1 VRAGLSRDS
10 VVAAAADLADEDGL
24 RALTVSAVARRV
36 GVRTPS
42 LYSHV
47 AGTDELHAGV
57 TTLALDELA
66 DLVDRAIAGLSG
78 RDALVALADTHR
90 AYALAHP
97 GRYQAAGALDRDLT
111 ADLVRAAERHS
122 AQSLAVL
129 RGYAVPGPER
139 VHAVRLLASLLRG
152 FVQLEAGGAFAHREP
167 PSQHTWHRAL
177 DLLDEHLRGL
187 GRPSSPGR

>member
-1 VRAGLSRDS
+1 VRAGLSRGA
-10 VVAAAADLADEDGL
+10 VVTAAADLADEEGL
-24 RALTVSAVARRV
+24 RALTISAVARRV

-66 DLVDRAIAGLSG
+66 DRVDRAIAGLSG

-97 GRYQAAGALDRDLT
+97 GRYQAAGALDRGLT
-111 ADLVRAAERHS
+111 PDLVRAAERHA

-129 RGYAVPGPER
+129 RGYAVPEGEQ
-139 VHAVRLLASLLRG
+139 VHAVRVLASLLRG
-152 FVQLEAGGAFAHREP
+152 FVQLEAGGAFARSEP
-167 PSQHTWHRAL
+167 PSEQTWQRAL
-177 DLLDEHLRGL
+177 DLLDEHLGGL
-187 GRPSSPGR
+187 ERLDG

>member
-1 VRAGLSRDS
+1 MKVGLTRDA

-24 RALTVSAVARRV
+24 RALTVSSVARRV

-47 AGTDELHAGV
+47 AGTDALHAGV
-57 TTLALDELA
+57 STLALDELA
-66 DLVDRAIAGLSG
+66 DLVDRAIAGLAG

-97 GRYQAAGALDRDLT
+97 GRYEAAGVVDRELT
-111 ADLVRAAERHS
+111 PDLVRAAERHS
-122 AQSLAVL
+122 AQALAVL
-129 RGYAVPGPER
+129 RGYAVPEAER

-152 FVQLEAGGAFAHREP
+152 FVQLEAGGAFAHSDP
-167 PSQHTWHRAL
+167 PSQQTWTRAL
-177 DLLDEHLRGL
+177 DVLDEHLAGL
-187 GRPSSPGR
+187 GR